1 MPYRAINEIIEED
14 ILSSVWVR
22 TREIEKYKLDPSYDA
37 SLPKLLPSGEVS
49 SIPGISAVAEAA
61 GNPMKHLF
69 LGDRSGN
76 IFILDQNKKSVVAK
90 FDQLPRKRVI
100 HISASCSS
108 LLESCVITVAVI

>member
-1 MPYRAINEIIEED
+1 
-14 ILSSVWVR
+14 
-22 TREIEKYKLDPSYDA
+22 
-37 SLPKLLPSGEVS
+37 LPKLLPSGEVS

-90 FDQLPRKRVI
+90 FDQLPSKTQYCFM
-100 HISASCSS
+100 AY
-108 LLESCVITVAVI
+108 